1 MQYECI
7 DTNELY
13 LPNFILS
20 RFYVTLYLLSYCVF
34 HFNWCR
40 VNIYIHIYI
49 YMRIYLCVCVYIY
62 ICVYVPAN
70 ACYHVYMIICMF
82 SLCAHFM
89 YADFMMF
96 FFYLWL
102 LGQRWPNKEVQTDN
116 IYHIEIHRNLILF
129 SITEDQT
136 HWWKMIMGAKETD
149 VYLYLVKS
157 RFLQHTIDLIFIFS
171 EICGTDPQSRAVP
184 LLVIGRAQPSGAGSD
199 ICVTRWE
206 LQYMSGS
213 LHGIRRFPLLYRG
226 TYHPHSLDELWV
238 GKTKWLSCYIRNFQ
252 LHFLHGKQL
261 CVLSKFH
268 WF

>member
-1 MQYECI
+1 MQYKCI

-49 YMRIYLCVCVYIY
+49 YAYLFMCMYIYMFMCLRMHVTMYTWLYVCFLCVLIL
-62 ICVYVPAN
+62 
-70 ACYHVYMIICMF
+70 CM
-82 SLCAHFM
+82 LILWC
-89 YADFMMF
+89 

-102 LGQRWPNKEVQTDN
+102 LGQRWPNKEVQTNN
-116 IYHIEIHRNLILF
+116 IYNIEIHRNLILF

-157 RFLQHTIDLIFIFS
+157 RFLQHTIDLIFIFQWNLRHWS
-171 EICGTDPQSRAVP
+171 SIQGS
-184 LLVIGRAQPSGAGSD
+184 PSVGHRTSSAF
-199 ICVTRWE
+199 R
-206 LQYMSGS
+206 SG
-213 LHGIRRFPLLYRG
+213 
-226 TYHPHSLDELWV
+226 
-238 GKTKWLSCYIRNFQ
+238 
-252 LHFLHGKQL
+252 
-261 CVLSKFH
+261 
-268 WF
+268 